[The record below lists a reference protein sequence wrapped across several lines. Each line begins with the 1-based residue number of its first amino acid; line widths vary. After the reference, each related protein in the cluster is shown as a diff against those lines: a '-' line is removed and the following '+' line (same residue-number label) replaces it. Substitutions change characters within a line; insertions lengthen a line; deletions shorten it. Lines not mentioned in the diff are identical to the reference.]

1 MFEVKI
7 RVKDAVV
14 KSQIA
19 IWWLNVIIPYTFHQL
34 KTGDSQKVKS
44 D

>member
-14 KSQIA
+14 KSQKA
-19 IWWLNVIIPYTFHQL
+19 IWWLNVIIPYMFHQL